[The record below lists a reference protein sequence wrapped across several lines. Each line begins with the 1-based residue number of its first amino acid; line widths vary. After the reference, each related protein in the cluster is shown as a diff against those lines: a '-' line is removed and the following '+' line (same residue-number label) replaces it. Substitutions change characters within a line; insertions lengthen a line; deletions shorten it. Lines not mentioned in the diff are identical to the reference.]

1 MSGYTVVNGNN
12 NIMDD
17 FLDIFKKFYHSVK
30 DKFTNDEMSL
40 GEFINKYFDDKEFL
54 NDLEF
59 I

>member
-1 MSGYTVVNGNN
+1 MSGYITANRN
-12 NIMDD
+12 NILYG
-17 FLDIFKKFYHSVK
+17 FLNIFKKFYHSVK

-40 GEFINKYFDDKEFL
+40 GEFINRYFDDKEFL

>member
-1 MSGYTVVNGNN
+1 MSGYITANRN
-12 NIMDD
+12 NILYG
-17 FLDIFKKFYHSVK
+17 FLNIFKKFYHSVK